1 MGQTSEALLKL
12 KPVRFR
18 YKDDDQ
24 ATPPFG
30 LIAEEIA
37 KANPDLVLRDEN
49 SEIYTVR
56 DDAVNAM
63 LLNEFLKEHRNAQ
76 ELRATVTKQEQTIAQ
91 QKNDFEARVAR
102 QQEEIN
108 TPAASIN
115 DQGATIQKVSTQLE
129 INKASRLMVDEN
141 DEVGQRVNDS

>member
-49 SEIYTVR
+49 SETYTVR

-108 TPAASIN
+108 TLAASIN
-115 DQGATIQKVSTQLE
+115 DQGATIQKVSAELAVQ
-129 INKASRLMVDEN
+129 KSPSRML
-141 DEVGQRVNDS
+141 VGNQ